1 VKELGE
7 GSQVATDEKREA
19 VRPVTLPRMK
29 HRNFGTHSQPVSEV
43 GLGCWQFGGDFGP
56 MSDAQA
62 MAIMSAAADSGVDFF
77 DTADVYGGGRS
88 ESLIG
93 KFLATHKGQPIRVV
107 TKYGRDGSVFPDK
120 FTEASMHAAVD
131 VARRRLGVDVLDC
144 LQLHCIPIDA
154 LREGDVFDW
163 LRSLKAEGAIREFGA
178 SVESVDEGLLC
189 LKQDGLASLQ
199 VIFNLFRQKLATKLF
214 PQAQAAGVSIIVR
227 LPLASGLLSGK
238 FTRQTEFTDGDHR
251 NYNRDGQCFNVG
263 ETFAGLPFETGVE
276 LVNEIR
282 EMLPENMT
290 MAQASL
296 RWILDHDAVTTVIP
310 GASSPEQVASNVAV
324 SNLPSL
330 SEHIHQRLSTLY
342 QSKIAQHIR
351 GPY

>member
-1 VKELGE
+1 
-7 GSQVATDEKREA
+7 
-19 VRPVTLPRMK
+19 MK
-29 HRNFGTHSQPVSEV
+29 HRAFGIQSQPVGEV

-56 MSDAQA
+56 MSDSQA
-62 MAIMSAAADSGVDFF
+62 LTIMAAAVEGGVDFF

-93 KFLATHKGQPIRVV
+93 KFLATYSGNNIRVV
-107 TKYGRDGSVFPDK
+107 TKYGRDSSVFPDK
-120 FTEASMHAAVD
+120 FTEASMRTAAD
-131 VARRRLGVDVLDC
+131 AARQRLGVEVLDC
-144 LQLHCIPIDA
+144 LQLHCIPMAA
-154 LREGDVFDW
+154 LRDGAVFDW
-163 LRSLKAEGAIREFGA
+163 LRSLKAAGAIREFGA
-178 SVESVDEGLLC
+178 SVESVEEGLLC
-189 LKQDGLASLQ
+189 LKQEGIASLQ
-199 VIFNLFRQKLATKLF
+199 VIFNLFRQKLVTELF

-238 FTRQTEFTDGDHR
+238 FTRQTTFTEGDHR

-276 LVNEIR
+276 LANEIR
-282 EMLPENMT
+282 QMLPENMT

-296 RWILDHDAVTTVIP
+296 RWILDHDAVTTIIP

-324 SNLPSL
+324 SDMPKL
-330 SEHIHQRLSTLY
+330 SFELHQRLSEFY
-342 QSKIAQHIR
+342 QSNVAQHIR